1 MQIVIIS
8 GLSGAGKSKAGEF
21 LEDAGFYTIGNMPAA
36 LMPRF
41 AELCLKGGG
50 KAYDRVALV
59 SDIRGG
65 KNFDELFTALDAM
78 RSMGIHCELL
88 FLEAST
94 PAIIQRYKETR
105 RNHPLAVG
113 ELTLT
118 QAVDWEKEL
127 LAPVRD
133 RADVIIDSTLFRTNA
148 MLRAKLL
155 ELYGDSD
162 RRQQLQVSVQSFGY
176 KYGLPLEAD
185 LVLDVRFL
193 PNPFY
198 IPELCRHS
206 GLDEDV
212 RDYVMNNPVTQE
224 FMDKTC
230 AWLDFLLPHYR
241 DEGKRRLVIAVGCTG
256 GAHRSVAIAEAIAA
270 HLRTLDCHVEIGH
283 RDIDVEQAH
292 WGQGEE

>member
-1 MQIVIIS
+1 MQMIIIS

-21 LEDAGFYTIGNMPAA
+21 LEDAGFYTIDNMPAA

-41 AELCLKGGG
+41 AELCLNGGG
-50 KAYDRVALV
+50 SSYDRVALV

-78 RSMGIHCELL
+78 RDMGIDCKLL

-105 RNHPLAVG
+105 RSHPLAVG
-113 ELTLT
+113 DLTLT
-118 QAVDWEKEL
+118 QAVDREKEL
-127 LAPVRD
+127 LRPVRE
-133 RADVIIDSTLFRTNA
+133 RADYIIDSTLFRTNA

-155 ELYGDSD
+155 ELFGDRN
-162 RRQQLQVSVQSFGY
+162 RREQLQVSVQSFGY

-198 IPELCRHS
+198 RAELRRHT
-206 GLDEDV
+206 GLEAPV
-212 RDYVMNNPVTQE
+212 RDYLFQFAETGE
-224 FMDKTC
+224 FLAKLED
-230 AWLDFLLPHYR
+230 LLQFLLPKYQE
-241 DEGKRRLVIAVGCTG
+241 EGKGSLFLAVGCTG
-256 GAHRSVAIAEAIAA
+256 GQHRSVAIAHAI
-270 HLRTLDCHVEIGH
+270 VEIVQQAGYPVTESH
-283 RDIDVEQAH
+283 RDMTRERK
-292 WGQGEE
+292 

>member
-1 MQIVIIS
+1 MQIIIIS

-21 LEDAGFYTIGNMPAA
+21 LEDAGFYTIDNMPAA

-41 AELCLKGGG
+41 AELCLNGGG
-50 KAYDRVALV
+50 NAYDRVALV

-105 RNHPLAVG
+105 RTHPLAVG
-113 ELTLT
+113 DLTLT
-118 QAVDWEKEL
+118 QAVDREKEL

-133 RADVIIDSTLFRTNA
+133 RADTIIDSTLFRTSA

-155 ELYGDSD
+155 ELYGGND

-185 LVLDVRFL
+185 LVMDVRFL

-198 IPELCRHS
+198 RAELRRHT
-206 GLDEDV
+206 GLEAPV
-212 RDYVMNNPVTQE
+212 RDYLFQFPETGE
-224 FMDKTC
+224 FLKKMED
-230 AWLDFLLPHYR
+230 LFRFLLPRYQE
-241 DEGKRRLVIAVGCTG
+241 EGKGSLFLAVGCTG
-256 GAHRSVAIAEAIAA
+256 GQHRSVAIA
-270 HLRTLDCHVEIGH
+270 HSLVEQIQAMGYPVTESH
-283 RDIDVEQAH
+283 RDMTRERK
-292 WGQGEE
+292 

>member
-1 MQIVIIS
+1 MRTIIIS

-21 LEDAGFYTIGNMPAA
+21 LEDAGFYTIDNMPAA

-41 AELCLKGGG
+41 AELCISGGNRN
-50 KAYDRVALV
+50 YDRVALV

-78 RSMGIHCELL
+78 KEMGIDCKLL

-113 ELTLT
+113 NLSLS
-118 QAVDWEKEL
+118 QAVEREKEL
-127 LAPVRD
+127 LCPVRAQ
-133 RADVIIDSTLFRTNA
+133 ADYIIDSTNFSTNA
-148 MLRAKLL
+148 KLRSVLL
-155 ELYGDSD
+155 QMFGEGTS
-162 RRQQLQVSVQSFGY
+162 QQHLNVNVQSFGY

-198 IPELCRHS
+198 KAELRQHNGLEEPVKTYLFRHEETTTF
-206 GLDEDV
+206 LNKMEDMI
-212 RDYVMNNPVTQE
+212 R
-224 FMDKTC
+224 
-230 AWLDFLLPHYR
+230 FLLPLYEE
-241 DEGKRRLVIAVGCTG
+241 EGKSNLVIAIGCTG
-256 GAHRSVAIAEAIAA
+256 GQHRSVAMSHAIAKQI
-270 HLRTLDCHVEIGH
+270 RTIGYQVSESH
-283 RDIDVEQAH
+283 RDMTRERK
-292 WGQGEE
+292 

>member
-1 MQIVIIS
+1 MQLIIIS

-21 LEDAGFYTIGNMPAA
+21 LEDAGFYTIDNMPAV

-41 AELCLKGGG
+41 AELCLSSDSN
-50 KAYDRVALV
+50 AYDRVALV

-78 RSMGIHCELL
+78 REMGLDCKLL

-105 RNHPLAVG
+105 RSHPLAVG
-113 ELTLT
+113 ELTLP
-118 QAVDWEKEL
+118 QAVDREKEL
-127 LAPVRD
+127 LRPVRA
-133 RADVIIDSTLFRTNA
+133 RADEIIDSTFFHTNS

-155 ELYGDSD
+155 ELFGGEDH
-162 RRQQLQVSVQSFGY
+162 REQLQISVQSFGY

-198 IPELCRHS
+198 QAELRKHT
-206 GLDEDV
+206 GLDAPV
-212 RDYVMNNPVTQE
+212 RDYLFQFEETMVFLAKLE
-224 FMDKTC
+224 D
-230 AWLDFLLPHYR
+230 LLLFLLPKYR
-241 DEGKRRLVIAVGCTG
+241 EEGKTSLVLAVGCTG
-256 GAHRSVAIAEAIAA
+256 GQHRSVAIA
-270 HLRTLDCHVEIGH
+270 RTIVELIRNAGYPVTESH
-283 RDIDVEQAH
+283 RDMTRERK
-292 WGQGEE
+292 